1 MGTSLTKRQY
11 DRSFKERAV
20 KLSYERNNIK
30 ELAQELGVTS
40 ERIYKWRA
48 EFARHGEASFQGHG
62 VERLSDE
69 GKRVKELEKELRN
82 TKLELGK
89 PNEA

>member
-40 ERIYKWRA
+40 ERI
-48 EFARHGEASFQGHG
+48 
-62 VERLSDE
+62 
-69 GKRVKELEKELRN
+69 
-82 TKLELGK
+82 
-89 PNEA
+89 